1 MYNKVPRRLN
11 KYSIVCM
18 PIFGERRGIPFMSNG
33 LMVLS
38 YLKMSW
44 TLFCRIMALVKM
56 LKTRIVR
63 TIVQIKMMKLMF
75 MRHFW
80 QIQGLVSQS
89 SRQLILF
96 QI

>member
-1 MYNKVPRRLN
+1 MCHEY
-11 KYSIVCM
+11 
-18 PIFGERRGIPFMSNG
+18 
-33 LMVLS
+33 

-44 TLFCRIMALVKM
+44 TLFCRIMTLVKM

-63 TIVQIKMMKLMF
+63 TIVRTKMMKLMF

-80 QIQGLVSQS
+80 QIRGLVAQS
-89 SRQLILF
+89 SRQKILF